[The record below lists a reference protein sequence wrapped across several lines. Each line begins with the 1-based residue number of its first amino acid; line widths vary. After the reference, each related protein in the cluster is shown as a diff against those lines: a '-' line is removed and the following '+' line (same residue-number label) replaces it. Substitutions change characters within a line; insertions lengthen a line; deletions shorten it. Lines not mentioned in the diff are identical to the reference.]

1 MLRPKRAGAYSKQ
14 AGGKQ
19 ATGERND
26 GGTLWCAMV
35 RYGGDAVGLRIST
48 LKRVRGGRCHVGS
61 LAHGL
66 SWHSDVLLAAM

>member
-26 GGTLWCAMV
+26 GGTLWCAML
-35 RYGGDAVGLRIST
+35 RYVALWRRRCRAAQQHS
-48 LKRVRGGRCHVGS
+48 KKSAGRALSCGELGAWS
-61 LAHGL
+61 QLA
-66 SWHSDVLLAAM
+66 

>member
-35 RYGGDAVGLRIST
+35 RYVALCCAMAET
-48 LKRVRGGRCHVGS
+48 LSGC
-61 LAHGL
+61 
-66 SWHSDVLLAAM
+66 AAAL